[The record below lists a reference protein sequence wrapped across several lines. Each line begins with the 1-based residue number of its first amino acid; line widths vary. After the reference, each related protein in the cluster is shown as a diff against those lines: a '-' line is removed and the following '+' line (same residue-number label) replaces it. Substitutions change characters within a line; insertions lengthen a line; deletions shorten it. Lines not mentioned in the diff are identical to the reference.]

1 MHMSKKVFYSSIIG
15 YSLALLW
22 MWDFWAGI
30 DSVGTT
36 SYAFLAKMVVDIGFI
51 CGALVLLLG
60 PSMFASDDDEDD
72 VGIHQEDLHIS
83 DTSLFGLFT
92 VNLVANGGY
101 HAYLY
106 ANTTGA
112 ESAYYLMWTL
122 GEIFGVFFCA
132 MLWNHAVKAQKRL
145 ARKAREK
152 ASATTTPLKR
162 TA

>member
-1 MHMSKKVFYSSIIG
+1 MHTSKKVFYTSIIG

-30 DSVGTT
+30 NSTGSI
-36 SYAFLAKMVVDIGFI
+36 SYAFLGKMVVDIGFI
-51 CGALVLLLG
+51 CAALVLMLG
-60 PSMFASDDDEDD
+60 PSVFASDDDEDD

-92 VNLVANGGY
+92 LNLVANGAY

-106 ANTTGA
+106 GNTTGG
-112 ESAYYLMWTL
+112 ESAYYLIWTL

-132 MLWNHAVKAQKRL
+132 ILWNHAVKAQKRL
-145 ARKAREK
+145 ARKSK
-152 ASATTTPLKR
+152 QSATSPLKR
-162 TA
+162 VG